1 MIQSM
6 VSAMG
11 KTKQM
16 WRRRE
21 TSARA
26 WLQMSGR
33 LATQRTSERP
43 RGRGRG
49 GGGEEGRRT
58 HERTLT
64 KQCCDLA
71 VTNGKTL

>member
-21 TSARA
+21 TRARV
-26 WLQMSGR
+26 WLQVSGR

-43 RGRGRG
+43 CGRGRG
-49 GGGEEGRRT
+49 GGGEEGWRK

-64 KQCCDLA
+64 K
-71 VTNGKTL
+71 